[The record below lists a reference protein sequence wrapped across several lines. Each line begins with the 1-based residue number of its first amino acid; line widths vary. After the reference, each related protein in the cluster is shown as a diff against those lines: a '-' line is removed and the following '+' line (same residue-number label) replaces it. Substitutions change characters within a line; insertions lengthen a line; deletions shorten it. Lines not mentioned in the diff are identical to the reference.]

1 MFEVVGQSQEG
12 TYNENLL
19 FDDFESFFQT
29 SGTPCTQYENEN
41 YDISWN
47 LNETTNSQDLTFN
60 LLLEQDIGDLDIN
73 LLQDIVDNDTDEQNK
88 SLDVIELENN
98 IFNVINA
105 DSHENRKSSSE
116 HVTNL
121 TGLKFTNEENH
132 LHQHQEYNI
141 LQHGNDLMLVQE
153 KENIDDGPIN
163 QDEDHKKYQISLIK
177 HGHNNQSS
185 SLIQYSEDLN
195 ILNPSDCSPNH
206 DIEPTHQEEVSSP
219 ILDYNYSS
227 SDLTEDEAKTLVE
240 CVKIIKS
247 KKKPFTGEDLLL
259 QAQALLS
266 EPQSL
271 FVPSDPSS
279 PQTKSRKD
287 KNQVPASRKRK
298 RKLNDDEIFLEE
310 LVDKNKKLRVQEER
324 LSKAVWSL
332 KSKYIEYI
340 KNKKVVICSNPSKL

>member
-1 MFEVVGQSQEG
+1 MLCRLPVTASGFAPASDGVFEVAGQSQEG

-47 LNETTNSQDLTFN
+47 LNETTNSQDVTFN
-60 LLLEQDIGDLDIN
+60 LLLQQDIGDLEID
-73 LLQDIVDNDTDEQNK
+73 LLQGIVDNDTSEQKK
-88 SLDVIELENN
+88 SLDGNELENN

-116 HVTNL
+116 HLSNL
-121 TGLKFTNEENH
+121 TGLKFMYEENH
-132 LHQHQEYNI
+132 LHQHQENNI
-141 LQHGNDLMLVQE
+141 HQHVNDLMLEQE

-163 QDEDHKKYQISLIK
+163 QDEEISMHDHKEYQISLIK

-185 SLIQYSEDLN
+185 SSEDTN
-195 ILNPSDCSPNH
+195 ILNLSDCSPNH
-206 DIEPTHQEEVSSP
+206 DIVPTHQEEISSP

-240 CVKIIKS
+240 CVKIIKR
-247 KKKPFTGEDLLL
+247 KKKPFAGEDLLL

-266 EPQSL
+266 EPESL
-271 FVPSDPSS
+271 FTPSDTSS

-298 RKLNDDEIFLEE
+298 
-310 LVDKNKKLRVQEER
+310 
-324 LSKAVWSL
+324 
-332 KSKYIEYI
+332 
-340 KNKKVVICSNPSKL
+340 